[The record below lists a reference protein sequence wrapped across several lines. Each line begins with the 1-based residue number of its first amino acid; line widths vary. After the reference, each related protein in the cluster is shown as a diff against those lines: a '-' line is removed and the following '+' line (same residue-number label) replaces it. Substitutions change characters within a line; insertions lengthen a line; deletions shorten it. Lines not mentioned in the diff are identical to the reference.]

1 MRWCS
6 FLLHSKTLLWVARN
20 EAGLPSLTTYTY
32 QLSAHAFKGSK
43 DCQPSL
49 PLFGGISALVAL
61 ENIVKVL
68 TTTSYLLI
76 TVWVGRVAPQRAS
89 FGRARQRPYGGAR
102 YYSVAARPASR
113 TEGRL
118 YPRDTKFGLGGH
130 PIHPGNGFVHRGMRM
145 VQCFRLWFRCSDSCW
160 VSELSLSVN
169 KPVNI
174 LSELFLFS

>member
-1 MRWCS
+1 M
-6 FLLHSKTLLWVARN
+6 
-20 EAGLPSLTTYTY
+20 
-32 QLSAHAFKGSK
+32 SAHAFKRSK

-76 TVWVGRVAPQRAS
+76 TARVGRVAPQRAS

-113 TEGRL
+113 TEGSTD
-118 YPRDTKFGLGGH
+118 PRDAEFGLGNH
-130 PIHPGNGFVHRGMRM
+130 PIHPGNGFVHRGLRM
-145 VQCFRLWFRCSDSCW
+145 VLCFRLWFKCSESCW
-160 VSELSLSVN
+160 EIEWIVISEPICQPLLLISFYCYNFINIVLIWNFESYSLSYSQS
-169 KPVNI
+169 KIQP
-174 LSELFLFS
+174 